1 MASSEC
7 RNAIDSRSNKKKT
20 VTIVSIDDVTKF
32 HFSCFFSKDNKIIVA
47 FYELDTLT
55 WNKGHIL
62 ALMH

>member
-20 VTIVSIDDVTKF
+20 VTIVSIDDVTKS

-55 WNKGHIL
+55 WNKGLIL
-62 ALMH
+62 ALIH